1 MLYWFPR
8 AATVKYHQLG
18 GFNSRDIMS
27 QRSRDVKSKI
37 TILAGLVASEDCEGR
52 SVPGLSP

>member
-27 QRSRDVKSKI
+27 HCSRDQKSKI
-37 TILAGLVASEDCEGR
+37 AVLAGLVASEDCGGR